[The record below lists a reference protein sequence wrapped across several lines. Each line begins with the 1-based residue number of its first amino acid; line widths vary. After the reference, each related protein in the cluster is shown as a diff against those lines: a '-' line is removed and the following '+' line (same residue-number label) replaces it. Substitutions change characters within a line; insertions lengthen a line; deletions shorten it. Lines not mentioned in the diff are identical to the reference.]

1 MNGAGF
7 YRSDAL
13 FVAQSMHWRKLST
26 GGNWKNRKFILSWY
40 IYWVLK
46 EGMPHLHDGSLMP
59 THQYSKWE
67 FFSITWCSTLYF
79 PLYDK
84 KGKGSP
90 YSITKRRV
98 PELIPVLCSQ
108 PAGDVSHKP
117 GSRLPLLSARSAA
130 TLATLKRAAT
140 NFAAWWTEARWVRT
154 VCLRLLTN
162 SVAAAILT
170 QAILRGSLTTR

>member
-1 MNGAGF
+1 MQPNNNSATLPLKFVKHRSNRPSFVVTLGWAQYPKREHLKMNGAGF

-26 GGNWKNRKFILSWY
+26 GGNRKNCKFILSWY

-79 PLYDK
+79 HYMIK
-84 KGKGSP
+84 KAKIAHTQLPSVGFRSW
-90 YSITKRRV
+90 SRFLAVSRRWR
-98 PELIPVLCSQ
+98 ES
-108 PAGDVSHKP
+108 
-117 GSRLPLLSARSAA
+117 
-130 TLATLKRAAT
+130 
-140 NFAAWWTEARWVRT
+140 
-154 VCLRLLTN
+154 
-162 SVAAAILT
+162 
-170 QAILRGSLTTR
+170 